1 MTGEKITSRWLEHR
15 HANCFQLIAAH
26 RSIFIKWITERLLI
40 YSQEAAD
47 QFHRERGGRRAD
59 AGWRAKN
66 PKVTRKLSV
75 YTIQCLF
82 YHTVQRYAFS
92 KLIPKPQILVCAKSH
107 LAKAGARHNK
117 RWSESKL
124 RWQEVLATWT
134 KQKQVRVLKRRC
146 IVGLN
151 GDHVSTH
158 QILWLLHKPKFDF
171 DMDPVHRL
179 LVVGCSMALKQA
191 LLGDDLN
198 SKCIAIIDF
207 PPIVEFWKA
216 FERWN
221 VLSHVSLN

>member
-1 MTGEKITSRWLEHR
+1 M
-15 HANCFQLIAAH
+15 
-26 RSIFIKWITERLLI
+26 RLLI

-134 KQKQVRVLKRRC
+134 KQKQVRVLHCGVEWRPRKYTSDTVTFTYAKVWLWHGSC
-146 IVGLN
+146 SSPPGGGLQY
-151 GDHVSTH
+151 GSKTDPSWW
-158 QILWLLHKPKFDF
+158 WLKLK
-171 DMDPVHRL
+171 VHRHYWFSTYSWILKSLWKMKCLVTCIFKLKCNL
-179 LVVGCSMALKQA
+179 L
-191 LLGDDLN
+191 
-198 SKCIAIIDF
+198 
-207 PPIVEFWKA
+207 
-216 FERWN
+216 ERN
-221 VLSHVSLN
+221 F

>member
-1 MTGEKITSRWLEHR
+1 M
-15 HANCFQLIAAH
+15 
-26 RSIFIKWITERLLI
+26 

-59 AGWRAKN
+59 AGWRTKN

-107 LAKAGARHNK
+107 LTKASARHNK
-117 RWSESKL
+117 RWIESKL
-124 RWQEVLATWT
+124 RLQEVLATWT
-134 KQKQVRVLKRRC
+134 KQKQVRVPKRRC

-171 DMDPVHRL
+171 DMDPVHRP
-179 LVVGCSMALKQA
+179 LVVGCSMALKQV

-216 FERWN
+216 FERCN

>member
-26 RSIFIKWITERLLI
+26 RSIFIKWITVRLLI

-47 QFHRERGGRRAD
+47 QFHHERGGRRVD

-107 LAKAGARHNK
+107 LTKARARHNK
-117 RWSESKL
+117 RWSESKM
-124 RWQEVLATWT
+124 T
-134 KQKQVRVLKRRC
+134 
-146 IVGLN
+146 GSFSHLN
-151 GDHVSTH
+151 KAETSESADAS
-158 QILWLLHKPKFDF
+158 LHC
-171 DMDPVHRL
+171 
-179 LVVGCSMALKQA
+179 G
-191 LLGDDLN
+191 
-198 SKCIAIIDF
+198 
-207 PPIVEFWKA
+207 VEWRPCKYTSDTLTFT
-216 FERWN
+216 
-221 VLSHVSLN
+221 